1 VNRQKCIAPILIVIL
16 IAVAVGGYLLYQEQ
30 TKPVVVPQTISQS
43 SPSPVV
49 SPVAS
54 SSAEIANW
62 KTYTNI
68 QDGYSMKY
76 RQDFVVTNRDTWT
89 FFKSPIAA
97 KGGGYP
103 DEDWF
108 NLAISIKD
116 NPNNQTALEY
126 VNEYA
131 NSTITESLKR
141 IPTSAVNPELRKF
154 YDTRANNVR
163 SSFKNYSNEI
173 IEGAIGDTDGYE
185 NPNTAVIFSKNKKI
199 YIFELLGGP
208 NTGTPPTE
216 TAEKIFQQILSTFK
230 FIP

>member
-1 VNRQKCIAPILIVIL
+1 MNRQKGIAPILIIIL
-16 IAVAVGGYLLYQEQ
+16 IAVAVGGYLLYQKQ
-30 TKPVVVPQTISQS
+30 LKSVSVSQS
-43 SPSPVV
+43 SPSPVA

-76 RQDFVVTNRDTWT
+76 RQDFVITKRDFWT
-89 FFKSPIAA
+89 IFKSPVAA

-108 NLAISIKD
+108 DLAISVKD

-131 NSTITESLKR
+131 DSTITESLKR
-141 IPTSAVNPELRKF
+141 VPNSDTNSELRKF
-154 YDTRANNVR
+154 YNTRANNIR
-163 SSFKNYSNEI
+163 SSFKNYSNGI
-173 IEGAIGDTDGYE
+173 IDGIIGDTDGYE

-199 YIFELLGGP
+199 YIFSLLGGP
-208 NTGTPPTE
+208 NTGTPPTK

-230 FIP
+230 FTQ